1 MDGGGGVHEE
11 YTGAGR
17 KKRVPKHTHKKE
29 SPLPPGARQ
38 HDPRAREQER
48 EREWRRART
57 AATAASAIAATR
69 VLDSLAASEGLLLL
83 RPLPPPPLRA
93 PAPPTLPP
101 PPIVSGA
108 QGEEAGGPSESQASS
123 LGLEG
128 DAEGGSIMLFIIGEV
143 HSRNAEAGRETEARP
158 PGEGPPVPVAGA

>member
-1 MDGGGGVHEE
+1 ME
-11 YTGAGR
+11 GR
-17 KKRVPKHTHKKE
+17 GFMRSTLEPNGKKE
-29 SPLPPGARQ
+29 SRNTHTKKKVPSLPGPANTTRARA
-38 HDPRAREQER
+38 RARER
-48 EREWRRART
+48 ERRRART